1 MDSKD
6 IALLFA
12 DADAEKIAAGV
23 AAVQADGEAA
33 KSALRASL
41 AHFALAPDDLSA
53 ADSLA
58 SLRVALLWLAH
69 WRDEQS
75 FGDLLRLVRQPR
87 FAELLPEKDWL
98 ALDLHRIFGSL
109 AAADDLPVFGDLVL
123 DSSLQLVLREQALLA
138 IHFLWLEGRVSER
151 EAVEQYRVLLDQGL
165 DAKDNWQLW
174 MALVVN
180 AAVVGGIKLKP
191 QVMNV
196 LDSGRLG
203 DQTSFVRKVVNGL
216 FGAGSHHFRDML
228 RKEHKGLYEDM
239 PAEVAAMLK
248 PAGDEQ
254 DVSMPE
260 RCKPVVREAPKV
272 GRNDPCP
279 CGSGKKYKK
288 CCGTGN

>member
-58 SLRVALLWLAH
+58 SLRVTLLWLAH

-109 AAADDLPVFGDLVL
+109 AAADDLPVLGDLVL

-228 RKEHKGLYEDM
+228 CKEHKGLYEDM

-260 RCKPVVREAPKV
+260 RGKPVVREAPKV